1 MPITSRIM
9 ILLHTFIAFVI
20 LFVMFRSL
28 FLLIIP
34 LLGIVVLFYREEKDN
49 V

>member
-9 ILLHTFIAFVI
+9 ILLHTFIAFVV
-20 LFVMFRSL
+20 LFVVFRSL

-34 LLGIVVLFYREEKDN
+34 VFGIGILFYREKKDN